1 MNRRKTLKREYK
13 ENPPPPG
20 IFQIKNLVT
29 GKIFIGCG
37 MDVRGKINSHRAQ
50 LQMGVLRNQA
60 LQGDWNTYGAE
71 QFSFEVLDCLDPGTD
86 SIEKQREDLTT
97 LIGLWLE
104 KLQPYGERGYNQP
117 PKPRS

>member
-1 MNRRKTLKREYK
+1 MDRRKALKREYK
-13 ENPPPPG
+13 ENPPPGG

-60 LQGDWNTYGAE
+60 LQEDWNTYGPE
-71 QFSFEVLDCLDPGTD
+71 RFSFEVLDYWTPDTDPP
-86 SIEKQREDLTT
+86 EKQREDLMT
-97 LIGLWLE
+97 LTGLWLE

-117 PKPRS
+117 PKPRP